1 MKNKIVKL
9 TEQDLEKLVK
19 KIIKEEGGNTL
30 NPKSFMEWA
39 ESLGYMESQSIR
51 QNINMIRVKGDEYFH
66 KQVDETL
73 LEYFSHLGINVS
85 DEERDSFK
93 NTLVDTYRRGIP
105 RLNEQ
110 DLEKLVKKIIKEDDY
125 EDDPMYD
132 DEKAHMAAFDTFEEK
147 YPQLAELYDEVLYI
161 SPGYKLSHGR
171 APGVGVFEQVME
183 AIEMDGVS
191 LTDEAKTLIKRL
203 EYDLSA
209 LDGFDERVIK
219 LYETISGQNFND

>member
-1 MKNKIVKL
+1 MKKKIVKL

-19 KIIKEEGGNTL
+19 
-30 NPKSFMEWA
+30 
-39 ESLGYMESQSIR
+39 R
-51 QNINMIRVKGDEYFH
+51 
-66 KQVDETL
+66 
-73 LEYFSHLGINVS
+73 
-85 DEERDSFK
+85 
-93 NTLVDTYRRGIP
+93 
-105 RLNEQ
+105 
-110 DLEKLVKKIIKEDDY
+110 IIKEDDY
-125 EDDPMYD
+125 ENDPMYD
-132 DEKAHMAAFDTFEEK
+132 DERAHMAAFDDFEDK

-183 AIEMDGVS
+183 AIEVDGVS

-219 LYETISGQNFND
+219 LYEIISGQNFND